1 MNNFMLLAAAA
12 GQEAGKG
19 QTTVVMVVY
28 IVVFILLIY
37 FMIFKPQKKQQA
49 KMEDI
54 SNAMAV
60 GDSVLTTTGF
70 YGVIIDIN
78 EELDGGV
85 IVVEFGSNKNCRIP
99 MRKTA
104 IQKLEKTDGTTI
116 EL

>member
-1 MNNFMLLAAAA
+1 MNNFMLLAAAEQA
-12 GQEAGKG
+12 AGKG

-60 GDSVLTTTGF
+60 GDSVITTTGF

-78 EELDGGV
+78 DELDGGV
-85 IVVEFGSNKNCRIP
+85 VVVEFGSNKNCRIP

-104 IQKLEKTDGTTI
+104 IQKLEKPDGTTI